1 MSAPDPMG
9 VKALQIHMTLPV
21 ISIITIVFNGEKHL
35 EQTIRSVL
43 DQNYASIQY
52 IIIDGGS
59 TDNSLSI
66 IKKYEKDLYFWV
78 SEKDKGIS
86 DAFNKGIARATGE
99 IVGIINAD
107 DWYEANTFE
116 RVAGKMGDADICFGD
131 IQFWKNDQKEFIQK
145 GNLKLLSKEIT
156 IIHPTVFVKRK
167 IYESYG
173 GFDLHYR
180 CAMDYDLLLKLKV
193 NNCQFM
199 YLPFILAN
207 MRWGGLSDSSW
218 KIGCRET
225 LEIKNKY
232 FPEHKLRHQ
241 IYYLKHISAIQIAK
255 TLSQLKLGFITKTYR
270 KLFAPVKKV
279 YND

>member
-1 MSAPDPMG
+1 
-9 VKALQIHMTLPV
+9 MTKTAPV
-21 ISIITIVFNGEKHL
+21 ISIVTIVFNGEKHL
-35 EQTIRSVL
+35 EQTIQSVL
-43 DQNYASIQY
+43 DQNYPSLQY

-59 TDNSLSI
+59 TDHSLDI

-86 DAFNKGIARATGE
+86 DAFNKGIAHATGD

-107 DWYEANTFE
+107 DWYEPKSFE
-116 RVAGKMGDADICFGD
+116 RVARQMGDADISFGD
-131 IQFWKNDQKEFIQK
+131 VQFWKNEQKEFIQK
-145 GNLKLLSKEIT
+145 GNFDLLSKEIT

-167 IYESYG
+167 AYETYG
-173 GFDLHYR
+173 GFDLKYR

-193 NNCQFM
+193 NQCRFE
-199 YLPFILAN
+199 YLPFTIAN

-218 KIGCRET
+218 ITGCRET
-225 LEIKNKY
+225 MEIKNKY
-232 FPEHKLRHQ
+232 FPDHKLRHR
-241 IYYLKHISAIQIAK
+241 IYYLKHISAIQMAK
-255 TLSQLKLGFITKTYR
+255 TLSQLKLGFVTRIYR